1 MLLRADK
8 HHYACIEWKNGHS
21 SAFHGEWLHDNRY
34 DSVPAVTAI
43 PTVDALKS
51 AAPFVRRAPNGHPPT
66 LVKFDFDAIL
76 KQDEDLL
83 DWLEVMVR

>member
-1 MLLRADK
+1 M
-8 HHYACIEWKNGHS
+8 
-21 SAFHGEWLHDNRY
+21 
-34 DSVPAVTAI
+34 PAVTAI

-51 AAPFVRRAPNGHPPT
+51 SAPFVRRAPNGHPPT
-66 LVKFDFDAIL
+66 LVKFDFDAII